1 MTLFRR
7 YILGLSLGTAGGLLF
22 WQLGLP
28 LPWMLGA
35 LSATMIA
42 SVCGLPLAGPDRFR
56 PWVVAVIGV
65 MLGARFS
72 PEVMAQALSWLGS
85 LGLLTL
91 CLIAMGLVNVPFY
104 RFIGGYDWRTSY
116 FAGMPGGLAE
126 MIELAEAKGGKVQP
140 VILSHSLRIVVTI
153 ALIAVWFRLILGHSV
168 GSGAGFSVALSWSEA
183 GLLLAAAVFG
193 SLIGRALRWPAPTFL
208 GPMALSAVLHLSG
221 ISESAPP
228 GILVNAAQIVLGTV
242 LGCRFR
248 GVPLAALRH
257 AALLSLG
264 STALILGLALGFSWA
279 MQALL
284 GIDMMQ
290 ALLALAPGG
299 LTEMGLIALAIEA
312 DVAFVALHHV
322 VRILIVLVAA
332 PLVFTLFDRRLGKS
346 HPGSDPGSGPG

>member
-1 MTLFRR
+1 MPLSLR
-7 YILGLSLGTAGGLLF
+7 YILGLSLGTLGGLTF
-22 WQLGLP
+22 WALGLP

-35 LSATMIA
+35 LSVTMLA
-42 SVCGLPLAGPDRFR
+42 SVAGLPLLGPDRFR

-72 PEVMAQALSWLGS
+72 PEVASQALSWIGT

-104 RFIGGYDWRTSY
+104 RFVGGYDWRTSY

-153 ALIAVWFRLILGHSV
+153 ALIAVWFRLVLGHAV
-168 GSGAGFSVALSWSEA
+168 GSGAGLSAASLSWSEA
-183 GLLLAAAVFG
+183 GLLLAAALFG
-193 SLIGRALRWPAPTFL
+193 SLIGKALRWPAPTFL
-208 GPMALSAVLHLSG
+208 GPMALSAALHLSG

-248 GVPLAALRH
+248 GVPLSALRH

-264 STALILGLALGFSWA
+264 STGLILGLALGFAWA
-279 MQALL
+279 MEFFL

-332 PLVFTLFDRRLGKS
+332 PLVFRLIDRRMRPGPHTGK
-346 HPGSDPGSGPG
+346 PP